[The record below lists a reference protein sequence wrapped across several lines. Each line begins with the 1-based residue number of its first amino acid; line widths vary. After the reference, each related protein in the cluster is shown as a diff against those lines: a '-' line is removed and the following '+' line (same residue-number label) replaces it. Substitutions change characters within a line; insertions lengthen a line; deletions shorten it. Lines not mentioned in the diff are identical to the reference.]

1 VPIQP
6 SMLRAFSILLAALA
20 LVAVPATAVAAK
32 PDKAGKPDKG
42 AKPGHSAD
50 PGKSKKSVA
59 APVVARAFADA
70 ALQAAP
76 EIEAASMQL
85 RAIGEPVSC
94 AVEVPDARRAEV
106 DRLAG
111 KLATAK
117 IISSF
122 TRTVATAM
130 RRTTKALDATETGDR
145 TLRRGRDAWHDVR
158 SDYADFAEH
167 PDRAVCRQVA
177 AYVAN
182 GYRHTYGTRR
192 GVRAYRD
199 MIGWDTTSIDRR
211 LKAAVKRLVKLGVPA
226 DEAAA
231 FAGGLG

>member
-1 VPIQP
+1 
-6 SMLRAFSILLAALA
+6 MLRALSFLLAALV
-20 LVAVPATAVAAK
+20 LVAIPATAVADK
-32 PDKAGKPDKG
+32 PDKPDKP
-42 AKPGHSAD
+42 AKPGLSAD
-50 PGKSKKSVA
+50 PGKSKKSAA
-59 APVVARAFADA
+59 APVAARAFADA

-76 EIEAASMQL
+76 AIEAASTQL
-85 RAIGEPVSC
+85 RAIGDPVSC
-94 AVEVPDARRAEV
+94 AVEVPDARRGEI

-122 TRTVATAM
+122 TRTVRTAM

-145 TLRRGRDAWHDVR
+145 TLRRGREAWHDVR

-192 GVRAYRD
+192 GVRAYRE

-211 LKAAVKRLVKLGVPA
+211 LKAAVRRLVELGVPA

-231 FAGGLG
+231 FAGGL

>member
-1 VPIQP
+1 
-6 SMLRAFSILLAALA
+6 MLRALSFLLAAMVLA
-20 LVAVPATAVAAK
+20 AFPATAVADK
-32 PDKAGKPDKG
+32 PDKA
-42 AKPGHSAD
+42 AKPGLSAD
-50 PGKSKKSVA
+50 PGKSKKSAA
-59 APVVARAFADA
+59 APVAARAFADA

-76 EIEAASMQL
+76 AIEAASIQL

-94 AVEVPDARRAEV
+94 AVEVPDARRGEI

-122 TRTVATAM
+122 TRTVRTAI
-130 RRTTKALDATETGDR
+130 RRTTKALDATETRDR
-145 TLRRGRDAWHDVR
+145 TLRRGREAWHDVR

-192 GVRAYRD
+192 GVRAYRE

-211 LKAAVKRLVKLGVPA
+211 LKAAVRRLVELGVPA